1 MAWPI
6 RDKRTI
12 TIARG
17 LAEKVILPYGTPR
30 LLLSDNG
37 KEFENELCHELCR
50 LLGIEKQRTTF
61 YSPQCNGSIE
71 RWHSTMNSLLA
82 KNVEVHQRDWP
93 QRLPYVVSA
102 YNSSVHEAT
111 GYTPNFLMFAREL
124 DRGVDIVLGN
134 PSSNVRSC
142 NDYVEHVVEMMAKAY
157 DDVRAHLGRSAER
170 AKQYYDFKSKLTS
183 FQVGELVWVYSPR
196 RFKGRS
202 PKWQRCYSGPFEIVR
217 QVNSVNYVVQKS
229 PRSNPVIVH
238 VNKLKPYLQP
248 GLAGHEPH
256 QAG

>member
-1 MAWPI
+1 
-6 RDKRTI
+6 
-12 TIARG
+12 
-17 LAEKVILPYGTPR
+17 
-30 LLLSDNG
+30 
-37 KEFENELCHELCR
+37 
-50 LLGIEKQRTTF
+50 
-61 YSPQCNGSIE
+61 
-71 RWHSTMNSLLA
+71 MNSLLA

-102 YNSSVHEAT
+102 YNDSIHEAT

-134 PSSNVRSC
+134 PSSNARSC

-170 AKQYYDFKSKLTS
+170 AKQYYDFKSKPTS

-256 QAG
+256 HAG